1 MGISFE
7 SFDDY
12 YFDYYFTLIWQNY
25 TGRMLRRL
33 RLSGS
38 FIAALILITGFVYLF
53 RTTGILARTLNAGP
67 TTRVERP
74 RKIEVTI
81 FAPTANTID
90 TTAADT
96 AGAKSVVYNIAQTS
110 VDRPAKTVVPKP
122 SATAA
127 GVAVAAQPT
136 LEPTPEVVAVAPPAQ
151 PAALPLSARLEGI
164 RHQQQSWNNCGPA
177 TLSMML
183 SYYGQTDT
191 TQQVIA
197 KQIKPFKDDKN
208 TSPEELVSY
217 AASVGYRAR
226 IIQGGDIT
234 LLKTL
239 IANKFPVI
247 VETWF
252 IPEPDDEM
260 GHYQLLVGY
269 EDDVL
274 RFYDS
279 YHGPNIK
286 HPSAELDA
294 LWKVFNR
301 LAIVV
306 WPEGQDEQMKAVLG
320 ARWDEQTMLQSALAT
335 AQAEAAADP
344 QDKFA
349 QFNIGTSLLKLG
361 DTAGAVQ
368 AYQNARTMKLPWR
381 MLWYQFGLYEAN
393 FAQGNYEDVI
403 KITSETLKVKAGLE
417 ESYYWRGVA
426 KAAMGNNDAARQ
438 DLQQA
443 LQYRENYEAAQTA
456 LDGLP

>member
-1 MGISFE
+1 
-7 SFDDY
+7 
-12 YFDYYFTLIWQNY
+12 
-25 TGRMLRRL
+25 MLRRL

-38 FIAALILITGFVYLF
+38 FIIALILITGFVYLF
-53 RTTGILARTLNAGP
+53 RSTGMLARTFAARPANPLAKAE
-67 TTRVERP
+67 TP

-81 FAPTANTID
+81 FAR
-90 TTAADT
+90 AAENAVVATKDSSSNST
-96 AGAKSVVYNIAQTS
+96 SSLPSSAQSVVYNIN
-110 VDRPAKTVVPKP
+110 RPAT
-122 SATAA
+122 T
-127 GVAVAAQPT
+127 AQPT
-136 LEPTPEVVAVAPPAQ
+136 PTLVPLATKSGIAPEVTPEPAPAVVAAAPPIAEPAAL

-164 RHQQQSWNNCGPA
+164 RHQQQTWNNCGPA

-191 TQQVIA
+191 TQQVIG

-208 TSPEELVSY
+208 TSPDEIVSY
-217 AASVGYRAR
+217 AQSVNYHAR

-239 IANKFPVI
+239 IANKYPVI

-286 HPSAELDA
+286 HPVDEFDA
-294 LWKVFNR
+294 LWRVFNR

-306 WPEGQDEQMKAVLG
+306 WPADQDAQMQALLG
-320 ARWDEQTMLQSALAT
+320 PRWDEQAMLQSALAM
-335 AQAEAAADP
+335 AQTEAAANP

-361 DTAGAVQ
+361 DAAGAVQ
-368 AYQNARTMKLPWR
+368 AYQTARELKLPWR

-393 FAQGNYEDVI
+393 FAQGNYDNLV
-403 KITSETLKVKAGLE
+403 KVTSEILKVKAGLE
-417 ESYYWRGVA
+417 ESYYWRG
-426 KAAMGNNDAARQ
+426 KAQAALGNADAARQ
-438 DLQQA
+438 DFQQA
-443 LQYRENYEAAQTA
+443 LQYRENYQEAQTA
-456 LDGLP
+456 LNGLP